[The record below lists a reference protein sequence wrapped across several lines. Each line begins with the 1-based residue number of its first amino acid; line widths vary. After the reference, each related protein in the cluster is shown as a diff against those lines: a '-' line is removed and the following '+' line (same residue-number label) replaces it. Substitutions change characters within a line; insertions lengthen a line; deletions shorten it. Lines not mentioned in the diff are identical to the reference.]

1 MKQKVSPVAEKVIK
15 KCGGAMAIANW
26 LGINRK
32 NVYAMTYP
40 KEKGGTGGLIPAH
53 YQETLLKCAWESGID
68 LRPEELVNTPNNKSI
83 KYNAI

>member
-1 MKQKVSPVAEKVIK
+1 MSPVAK
-15 KCGGAMAIANW
+15 KAITKSGGALIVSQW

-53 YQETLLKCAWESGID
+53 YQESWLKKAWENGVD
-68 LRPEELVNTPNNKSI
+68 LKPEDLVNTPLSHKDNGLKT
-83 KYNAI
+83 A